1 MAQEEKTRSVP
12 QQSGKSAQGN
22 GSSQEVV
29 PSATEM
35 AAAAAVAGEVQTRA
49 TQDMQTFVQ
58 WLIDRAETKDE
69 DQFALMASIVSEIMA
84 SESIADAMAEKSA
97 MHARDMV
104 NVPLI
109 MHGFEIR
116 EGEFEDSMTG
126 HYAAITVSR
135 PGSDVTRVVTCG
147 ATKVLAKLFVLDK
160 FGEWPQPFYF
170 TEKKTSKGFG
180 VLDII
185 QPQL

>member
-1 MAQEEKTRSVP
+1 MAQEVKQKSAP
-12 QQSGKSAQGN
+12 QQRGEEGAGGSAL
-22 GSSQEVV
+22 EV
-29 PSATEM
+29 ATPTASDMAE
-35 AAAAAVAGEVQTRA
+35 AAAIAGQIQTRA

-84 SESIADAMAEKSA
+84 SDSIADAMAEKSA
-97 MHARDMV
+97 MHARDMI

-116 EGEFEDSMTG
+116 EGDFEDSMTG

-135 PGSDVTRVVTCG
+135 PGSDITRVVTCG

-160 FGEWPQPFYF
+160 FGEWPQPFFF

-180 VLDII
+180 VLDIVR
-185 QPQL
+185 PEF